1 MREEMSIPWGPFLAA
16 QPCRDAGPGLLLP
29 PGAPWWAPAPTASR
43 RVAAAKASSILIP
56 ACGSKTK
63 PGFH

>member
-43 RVAAAKASSILIP
+43 RVAAATGEQHP
-56 ACGSKTK
+56 H
-63 PGFH
+63 PGVWK